1 MLQDKR
7 NEAMIEAAK
16 EGDSSKCKAL
26 VAAQADV
33 NYKDVVRAKGGGM
46 ETM

>member
-7 NEAMIEAAK
+7 NEAMIEAAQ
-16 EGDSSKCKAL
+16 EGDAAKCKEL
-26 VAAQADV
+26 VASRADV
-33 NYKDVVRAKGGGM
+33 NYKDVVRAKGGM